1 MKASV
6 LKPGLLVSLKTSIR
20 GGVNY
25 QRVDLEQDHTDE
37 TGARVARWETK
48 RQIVDPAEYERATI
62 ARSKART
69 LISAACCASS
79 FGLLCPT
86 SNERALEEAIAEAR
100 QVAQAHNAEAAVSH
114 VDVFVLVGRISS
126 DDAEAARAISS
137 EVREL
142 LDAMT
147 AGINAADPA
156 RIRDAANKAR
166 ELGSMLSPD
175 VAGQVTDAIVQARS
189 AAREIVKRVEKSGE
203 SAARVVASL
212 NVTAI
217 NMARFAF
224 LDMDAGEAS
233 TEAPAGRSV
242 EFDASGPV
250 SAAPAPAVQLEV

>member
-25 QRVDLEQDHTDE
+25 QRVDLEHNHTDDD
-37 TGARVARWETK
+37 GALVARWETK
-48 RQIVDPAEYERATI
+48 RQIVDPAEYERATVT
-62 ARSKART
+62 RGKART
-69 LISAACCASS
+69 LISSVCCSSS
-79 FGLLCPT
+79 FGLLCPV
-86 SNERALEEAIAEAR
+86 SNESRLDEVIAEAR
-100 QVAQAHNAEAAVSH
+100 ALAAAHNAEATVTQ
-114 VDVFVLVGRISS
+114 VEVFVLVGRISS
-126 DDAEAARAISS
+126 DDAEAARAIGS

-142 LDAMT
+142 LDDMKSA
-147 AGINAADPA
+147 IDAADPA
-156 RIRDAANKAR
+156 RIREAASKAR

-175 VAGQVTDAIVQARS
+175 VASQVTDAIVQARS

-212 NVTAI
+212 NTTAI

-224 LDMDAGEAS
+224 LDMDAGQAT

-242 EFDASGPV
+242 EIEAGGPV
-250 SAAPAPAVQLEV
+250 SAASAPAVQLEV